1 MNAPVLLVEDDEWLA
16 QSYSRLLVRE
26 GFATVHATHAMAA
39 IDMIDAERPSV
50 IVLDLLLHG
59 TTALALLHELQS
71 HPDLADI
78 PVLLIT
84 TIADEVSASDLKA
97 YGVVAVLD
105 KSTIMPTELLAAV
118 RRALP

>member
-1 MNAPVLLVEDDEWLA
+1 MNAPVLLVEDDEWLV
-16 QSYSRLLVRE
+16 QSYSRLLMRE
-26 GFATVHATHAMAA
+26 GFATAHATHAMTA

-59 TTALALLHELQS
+59 TTALVLLHELQS

-105 KSTIMPTELLAAV
+105 KSTITPTELLAAV